1 MGKYFHSSPFNQH
14 WLKTILIEAFNE
26 MQNCA
31 KLEKIKMPEL
41 SVNFQFHD
49 AHLFVESVQ
58 GCDKRWDDKKDFC
71 IFVKLSFINAL
82 ILSLMLSK
90 KNQKKHIYIYIVNI
104 NVLIVFLI
112 FVGVVVFDKD
122 EDSSVGTF
130 CQLHPHKRSD
140 CCCCWGRDR
149 ASFIRRQHTDKGWLW
164 ATTYQQSFACFTT

>member
-41 SVNFQFHD
+41 FVNFQFHS

-58 GCDKRWDDKKDFC
+58 GLDKRWDDKKAFC

-82 ILSLMLSK
+82 ILLLILSK
-90 KNQKKHIYIYIVNI
+90 KSKETFMYSCQQNQHECSYC
-104 NVLIVFLI
+104 FLI
-112 FVGVVVFDKD
+112 LVGVVVFDKD
-122 EDSSVGTF
+122 SSVGSF
-130 CQLHPHKRSD
+130 CQLHPHKCSY
-140 CCCCWGRDR
+140 CCCCC
-149 ASFIRRQHTDKGWLW
+149 SCNCCLW
-164 ATTYQQSFACFTT
+164 